1 VKLLRS
7 LFLASLLAVCAP
19 ALAQVKVNALPNG
32 TIPGSADFAICD
44 QAGSTNKCTYGQI
57 SQAVSQL
64 LGLTAWATANFPTF
78 VVGDCLSNNG
88 TSLLWTTCGSGGG
101 SGTVT
106 NVSVTTANG
115 LGGTVT
121 NPTTTPSIILF
132 PTFGTG
138 IAYSNGSTFVA
149 AVAANFPT
157 LNQPTTGQSGTT
169 LSFATSPSQC
179 TGGLVPTG
187 ILANG
192 NATGCFSPS
201 GTGTVTSF
209 SIVTANGFTGS
220 VATATS
226 TPALTLAPNFSG
238 IAYSTGS
245 ALTGAVAAN
254 FPILNQPTTGNAGT
268 ATALAAT
275 PTGCAGGQF
284 ANTIAAN
291 GNLGCATPSTG
302 NALTSTYIGY
312 GNGSNVLTGTSNFT
326 FTNSSST
333 ITLGLTQG
341 GNITANVPTTATQNG
356 YGLILTA
363 GSGGSTS
370 GAGGEINVTAGSGGG
385 TSSGAGGVAQLS
397 GGAGSTS
404 TTTGAAAGGS
414 SQVLAGNGSSST
426 TGAAGG
432 GIAVVQGG
440 SGGGASTS
448 APGGGVQING
458 GSAGGSS
465 NSPGGSVLLN
475 SGGGAGTGIA
485 GPVTIEVNSLQTG
498 LFEKISGGYEVV
510 LGDNTLTSSLTD
522 LVGGTAA
529 NTQAN
534 GSPILTLGS
543 GGNVTNPFTI
553 TSNGVCLAN
562 GTNCPSTAP
571 SVTPGTTTV
580 IGVTA
585 PCLLDNSAGTTMGCP
600 ALGSTLAINS
610 NTIGTSVPAR
620 TVTTSPTVLSTDM
633 GGQIQS
639 NVSGGGTLTIP
650 AISSTVFAAGQTLSV
665 VNYST
670 STEAVST
677 TPTVNSGGGCVTAS
691 GIPASATWQLLSN
704 GTTLDCFQT
713 VPAGSVSSL
722 ASGSQALGTSA
733 IASGTCATTIQVAIT
748 GATTSDTANVT
759 YMTDPNTVTG
769 YKASASGKLDTTGF
783 MTAGELNIE
792 VCNGTASSITPSA
805 MSVHYSVT
813 SP

>member
-1 VKLLRS
+1 MKRILLLLVALS
-7 LFLASLLAVCAP
+7 LPALAS
-19 ALAQVKVNALPNG
+19 AQVKVNALPNG
-32 TIPGSADFAICD
+32 TTPATGDFAICD
-44 QAGSTNKCTYGQI
+44 QSGVTNKCTYGQI
-57 SQAVSQL
+57 ATSVSEL
-64 LGLTAWATANFPTF
+64 LGLTPWATANFPTIIP
-78 VVGDCLSNNG
+78 GDCYGNNG
-88 TSLLWTTCGSGGG
+88 TQIVFYSCGGGGGG

-106 NVSVTTANG
+106 NVSVSTSNG

-121 NPTTTPSIILF
+121 TPTTTPNIILF
-132 PTFGTG
+132 PTFTG
-138 IAYSNGSTFVA
+138 IAYSNGSSFAAAVAGNFPTLNQNSTGQSGTTLAFAGTPLLCTGGQVPTGILSNGNATGCFNPSGTGTVTTLSVVNANGLSGTVATPTTTPAITLSPSFSAGIVYNTGSAFTA

-157 LNQPTTGQSGTT
+157 LNQPTTG
-169 LSFATSPSQC
+169 
-179 TGGLVPTG
+179 
-187 ILANG
+187 
-192 NATGCFSPS
+192 NA
-201 GTGTVTSF
+201 
-209 SIVTANGFTGS
+209 A
-220 VATATS
+220 
-226 TPALTLAPNFSG
+226 
-238 IAYSTGS
+238 
-245 ALTGAVAAN
+245 
-254 FPILNQPTTGNAGT
+254 T
-268 ATALAAT
+268 ATALAVT
-275 PTGCAGGQF
+275 PTGCSGGQF
-284 ANTIAAN
+284 ANSIAAS

-312 GNGSNVLTGTSNFT
+312 GSGSNVLTGTSNFT

-356 YGLILTA
+356 YGLIMSA
-363 GSGGSTS
+363 GTGGSTS

-414 SQVLAGNGSSST
+414 SQVIAGNGSSST

-432 GIAVVQGG
+432 GLAVVQGG

-458 GSAGGSS
+458 GSAGASS
-465 NSPGGSVLLN
+465 N
-475 SGGGAGTGIA
+475 SGGGSIIINSGAGAGSGIA
-485 GPVTIEVNSLQTG
+485 GPVTVEVNGLQTG
-498 LFEKISGGYEVV
+498 LFEKIPGGYETVI
-510 LGDNTLTSSLTD
+510 GDNTLTSSVTNI
-522 LVGGTAA
+522 VGGTAP

-534 GSPILTLGS
+534 GSPILTLAS
-543 GGNVTNPFTI
+543 GGNITVAPTI
-553 TSNGVCLAN
+553 GSQNICVAN

-585 PCLLDNSAGTTMGCP
+585 PCLLDNSTGTTLGCA
-600 ALGSTLAINS
+600 ALGGTLAINS
-610 NTIGTSVPAR
+610 NTLGTSVPSR
-620 TVTTSPTVLSTDM
+620 TVTSSPTVASTDM

-650 AISSTVFAAGQTLSV
+650 AITSTLFASGQTLSV

-670 STEAVST
+670 STEAVSS
-677 TPTVNSGGGCVTAS
+677 TPTVNAQGGCSTTN
-691 GIPASATWQLLSN
+691 GIPAAATWQLTSN
-704 GTTLDCFQT
+704 GTSIDCFQT
-713 VPAGSVSSL
+713 ISVNSVVSL
-722 ASGSQALGTSA
+722 ASGSQALGTVA
-733 IASGTCATTIQVAIT
+733 ISSGTCATTIQVAIT

-805 MSVHYSVT
+805 MSVHYSAT